1 MIAKK
6 DLKPGMYYKGICRG
20 TYVAFWCERLDCFI
34 HIDWN
39 MGGGPYTEKIK
50 HIEDVKETRTDGFVP
65 VEEIPPLDRETYQKE
80 RAESG
85 Y

>member
-6 DLKPGMYYKGICRG
+6 DLIPGHYYKGICRA
-20 TYVAFWCERLDCFI
+20 TYVAYWDVKGDCFI

-39 MGGGPYTEKIK
+39 YGALYVEKIK
-50 HIEDVKETRTDGFVP
+50 HIEDVTGNTDGFVP
-65 VEEIPPLDRETYQKE
+65 VEIIEKLDRETYKKE
-80 RAESG
+80 REIAG

>member
-6 DLKPGMYYKGICRG
+6 DLKPGHYYKGICRA
-20 TYVAFWCERLDCFI
+20 TYVAYWNEKQNCFM

-39 MGGGPYTEKIK
+39 FGAPYVEAIL
-50 HIEDVKETRTDGFVP
+50 HIEDVAGNTDGFVP
-65 VEEIPPLDRETYQKE
+65 VEIIEKLDRKTYQKE
-80 RAESG
+80 REIAG